1 MSYLLDPPRP
11 IEVRVGD
18 DRTPRHLSS
27 DPLVGELRVVQSWI
41 ADLDW
46 WSEPVSREYW
56 KVILQDRLL
65 CDIFW
70 DRIERGWFLERV
82 YD

>member
-1 MSYLLDPPRP
+1 VSYLVHPPRP
-11 IEVRVGD
+11 IEVRVGED
-18 DRTPRHLSS
+18 GAPRYLSS
-27 DPLVGELRVVQSWI
+27 DPLVGELKVVQRWI

-56 KVILQDRLL
+56 KVVLQDRLL
-65 CDIFW
+65 CDIFR
-70 DRIERGWFLERV
+70 DRIEEGWFLERV